1 MSKIKIHNVRPFIYR
16 ERESIE
22 SFLEES
28 QLWKDI
34 YEVFL
39 RVKDNAYYL
48 KVPSVK
54 MFNEVRYQCV
64 RLMLDKHPEENV
76 YVNYLNN
83 ARDTL
88 GWRYAS
94 DLCFSM
100 VYAVMSLIKNTPMQV
115 THFCTILS
123 ENRLKGDRCYFPYF
137 NQLVEEKKTTEVQ
150 YEIDLSPMPES
161 PKVIRNTGYNSYK
174 QTTIGIE
181 GVWVQTYDN
190 GWWKRQTLDFDSGAI
205 QEIIALWSDPQ
216 EQQEITQRIDLAKA
230 FYEESILSHQR
241 VLDLFSGTGGLDV
254 KNLKIQSLISAI
266 ESVIKEKDTEIQE
279 LRAQKRTMEKET
291 SDLKAE
297 LEKRRKE
304 ISYLKYGYDEE
315 EYIPSYE
322 QVPPEVLAKW
332 AEEAA
337 EEAKYAT
344 YDDYIPEDYVP
355 DDAPDLFQLLQESQQ
370 RESELREALE
380 QERKQKAEKEGQE
393 CLPMDAFITYAEKH
407 YPADQNTSAKI
418 LKEALGDVYNIRRI
432 DDETYERWR
441 LLGTKESFDDRM
453 AESMKRIAERPTM
466 KDNNGI
472 VAGGDFTAKITPTDA
487 QMNMLADKLVQ
498 TTETKNLTK

>member
-39 RVKDNAYYL
+39 KVKDNAYYL

-64 RLMLDKHPEENV
+64 RLMLDKHPEESLF
-76 YVNYLNN
+76 VNYLNN

-100 VYAVMSLIKNTPMQV
+100 VYAVMSLIKNPPEQA

-123 ENRLKGDRCYFPYF
+123 ENRLKGEQWYFPHF
-137 NQLVEEKKTTEVQ
+137 RQFIEETKAVGGQ

-161 PKVIRNTGYNSYK
+161 PKVMRNTGYYGTK
-174 QTTIGIE
+174 TTSLGMFPESAWI
-181 GVWVQTYDN
+181 QTYDN
-190 GWWKRQTLDFDSGAI
+190 GWWKRQTLDFDSDAI
-205 QEIIALWSDPQ
+205 QEIIALWSDTQ
-216 EQQEITQRIDLAKA
+216 EKQEITQRIDAAKA
-230 FYEESILSHQR
+230 FYAESILSHQR
-241 VLDLFSGTGGLDV
+241 VLDLFSGLGGLDV
-254 KNLKIQSLISAI
+254 KNLKIQSLISSI
-266 ESVIKEKDTEIQE
+266 ESIIKEKDSEIQDI
-279 LRAQKRTMEKET
+279 RAQKRTMEKEI

-297 LEKRRKE
+297 LEKQRKE
-304 ISYLKYGYDEE
+304 ITYLKYGYDEDE
-315 EYIPSYE
+315 FIPSYE
-322 QVPPEVLAKW
+322 PDPPVPPEILAQW

-337 EEAKYAT
+337 YEGDIT
-344 YDDYIPEDYVP
+344 DDVP
-355 DDAPDLFQLLQESQQ
+355 DWVQLLQESQQ
-370 RESELREALE
+370 REAELKEALE
-380 QERKQKAEKEGQE
+380 QERKQKAEKEGE
-393 CLPMDAFITYAEKH
+393 ERLPMDAFITYAEKH
-407 YPADQNTSAKI
+407 YPADQNKSAKI
-418 LKEALGDVYNIRRI
+418 LKEALGDVYNIRRV
-432 DDETYERWR
+432 DDETYERWK

-453 AESMKRIAERPTM
+453 AESMNRIAERPTM

-472 VAGGDFTAKITPTDA
+472 VTGGDFTAKFTPTDA

-498 TTETKNLTK
+498 TVETKNLIR